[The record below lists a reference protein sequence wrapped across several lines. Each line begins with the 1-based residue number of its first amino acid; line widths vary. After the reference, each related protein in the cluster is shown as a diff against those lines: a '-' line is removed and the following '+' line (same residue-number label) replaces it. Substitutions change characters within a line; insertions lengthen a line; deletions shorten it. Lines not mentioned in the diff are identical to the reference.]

1 MNNINLII
9 HIVSA
14 AISTLIYYI
23 ILSIVFGIA
32 GIVWVSSLK
41 LSAALIC
48 SFVDYLDV
56 KGGD

>member
-23 ILSIVFGIA
+23 ILSVVFSIA
-32 GIVWVSSLK
+32 GITWVVSLK
-41 LSAALIC
+41 VSAALVC

>member
-9 HIVSA
+9 HIISA
-14 AISTLIYYI
+14 VISTIIYYI
-23 ILSIVFGIA
+23 ILSVVFSIG

-48 SFVDYLDV
+48 TFVDYLDV

>member
-1 MNNINLII
+1 MKNLQLLI
-9 HIVSA
+9 HVISA

-23 ILSIVFGIA
+23 ILSVVFSIA

-48 SFVDYLDV
+48 SIVDYLDV

>member
-9 HIVSA
+9 HIIAA
-14 AISTLIYYI
+14 AISTIIYYI
-23 ILSIVFGIA
+23 ILSVVFSIG

-48 SFVDYLDV
+48 TFVDYLDV